1 MSEGYVHELQISIKV
16 FLSFFFPVYY
26 NLIYDFLK
34 NTNFFF
40 VNRTY
45 NFYFAQHCTSIQIF
59 SVYALGIAVYM
70 DRLAS
75 IHKFINGIVWWHA
88 LSIHCYMTWY
98 TFYSL
103 VTAMLSF
110 GNISISK
117 GSKSFFKHLFQ
128 RTEFFYFYF
137 IL

>member
-16 FLSFFFPVYY
+16 FLYFFFPVYY

-34 NTNFFF
+34 NTDFLS
-40 VNRTY
+40 
-45 NFYFAQHCTSIQIF
+45 SIERIIF
-59 SVYALGIAVYM
+59 TLHSTVYSYLGIAVYM

-75 IHKFINGIVWWHA
+75 IHKFIKGIVWWHA
-88 LSIHCYMTWY
+88 LSIHCYMYMTWY

-103 VTAMLSF
+103 VIAMLSF

-117 GSKSFFKHLFQ
+117 GSKSFFKHLFN
-128 RTEFFYFYF
+128 ELSFSIF
-137 IL
+137 ILYSNNVN